1 MTEEQQAEQIPQQ
14 EDDRGYTPPEVGDSN
29 LAKFLQ
35 ANKIDFGKLQSGSS
49 VSRSPEEQRALGILK
64 AVS

>member
-35 ANKIDFGKLQSGSS
+35 ENKIDFGKLQGGSS
-49 VSRSPEEQRALGILK
+49 VSRSPEE
-64 AVS
+64 

>member
-1 MTEEQQAEQIPQQ
+1 MTEEQQAEQTPQQDQQ

-35 ANKIDFGKLQSGSS
+35 ENKIDFGKLQGGSS
-49 VSRSPEEQRALGILK
+49 VSRSPEE
-64 AVS
+64 